1 MQEAFLELNGV
12 PTHVTS
18 EGRWVEAGLAADGR
32 KDVVVVI
39 PGNPGLPS
47 FYNGFIK
54 ALHSKLPME
63 TPVWVVGHSGHVEPS
78 KNSLRTLPKY
88 EHNRHLYNLEGQLKH
103 KTDFI
108 KKYVPKD
115 AQIHLVAHSIG
126 SWMVLNLLK
135 DESIRNRIAKCYLL
149 FPTVERMAESPNGK
163 FFTRF
168 VTPLIS
174 VLVFLSWIFTLLPL
188 IIQILLI
195 EIFGFFNGIPRK
207 CRTSVLQL
215 IRPAVLRRVF
225 SLAKEEMA
233 VVTEL
238 DHEVISQNYDKLWLY
253 YGSRD
258 GWTPVKYYEEIKA
271 RHPKLNAVLCKESY
285 LHSFVLESEKE
296 MGHIV
301 ANVIN
306 ENIL

>member
-1 MQEAFLELNGV
+1 MQEAFLDLNGV

-47 FYNGFIK
+47 FYNGFMK
-54 ALHSKLPME
+54 ALNSKLPTE
-63 TPVWVVGHSGHVEPS
+63 TPVWMVGHAGHVQPS
-78 KNSLRTLPKY
+78 KTSLRTLPKF
-88 EHNRHLYNLEGQLKH
+88 EHNRQLYDLEGQLKH
-103 KTDFI
+103 KAEFI

-115 AQIHLVAHSIG
+115 ARIHLVAHSIG
-126 SWMVLNLLK
+126 SWLVLNLLK
-135 DESIRNRIAKCYLL
+135 DEAIKNQVVKCYLL
-149 FPTVERMAESPNGK
+149 FPTIERMADSPNGK

-168 VTPLIS
+168 VTPLVS
-174 VLVFLSWIFTLLPL
+174 TLVFLSWIFTFLPL

-207 CRTSVLQL
+207 CRSSVLQL
-215 IRPAVLRRVF
+215 INPAVLKRVF
-225 SLAKEEMA
+225 TLAKEEMA
-233 VVTEL
+233 VVRQL
-238 DHEVISQNYDKLWLY
+238 DHQLIAQNEDKLWLY

-258 GWTPVKYYEEIKA
+258 GWTPVKYCEDIRA
-271 RHPKLNAVLCKESY
+271 SHPNINAVLCQRGI
-285 LHSFVLESEKE
+285 LHSFVLHSETE

-301 ANVIN
+301 ADVIN
-306 ENIL
+306 ESML